1 MARLL
6 TGFQVG
12 DRFDVLVD
20 EGVDGPGAPQL
31 LLQLVLGGA
40 ETLNQAG
47 VAPGNPQIV
56 FELLKA
62 KLAIIAVGE
71 MMVKSK

>member
-20 EGVDGPGAPQL
+20 EGVDGPGAPKL

-40 ETLNQAG
+40 ETLDQSG
-47 VAPGNPQIV
+47 VAPSNP
-56 FELLKA
+56 
-62 KLAIIAVGE
+62 
-71 MMVKSK
+71 

>member
-12 DRFDVLVD
+12 DRFDVLID

-40 ETLNQAG
+40 ETLNQSG
-47 VAPGNPQIV
+47 VAPGNP
-56 FELLKA
+56 
-62 KLAIIAVGE
+62 
-71 MMVKSK
+71 